1 MTEPVEHREDAEP
14 GAPGPP
20 GTSPAGLSP
29 MQAVGRA
36 KVADTNPHRFNLRKV
51 GFAVGLISAAE
62 WLVIATAFLS
72 RYLLQFYQTSIGYAT
87 GRFGMDATATGI
99 AFALFGV
106 AFGLAAF
113 LVHRVPPA
121 RLRGVVAI
129 CLVAL
134 GATMPLYLVVHGAV
148 EVDVLMTFDGLLTG
162 VYMDALM
169 TMGGMASVDPGQR
182 QVDQAGFSFWVSTA
196 LIIAPFTTGV
206 LIGVLGIKDIFALF
220 AIMAGVAALLLV
232 PMRGNLGLKY
242 VGHRSADDGERG
254 PSGLAFLFRNKN
266 ATFNASLIAALGNK
280 VPYFIVLSFGVLY
293 GKTLGFSAREIF
305 YLIALMFVF
314 NVGARFVVMVRSPIA
329 NKVAVMV
336 IAMGFAAAAALAL
349 ALTPAVHDLFYL
361 VFPLA
366 GIPEG
371 TLWPIG
377 LQVANT
383 TFKAHEVA
391 SSTAFFS
398 SGMMIMAAFMPIVGL
413 LATSVSY
420 TVSFWIFAAVV
431 VVALV
436 ALLAYV
442 AAHGL
447 LRSPRPA
454 AVAAAGSDVV
464 SVPDPSRTQ
473 PTPTE
478 PGAATTLAG
487 LAAPGAP
494 AQKEDHRGQAR

>member
-1 MTEPVEHREDAEP
+1 MT
-14 GAPGPP
+14 
-20 GTSPAGLSP
+20 TSTSSS
-29 MQAVGRA
+29 A
-36 KVADTNPHRFNLRKV
+36 KSRRFNVRKV
-51 GFAVGLISAAE
+51 GLAVGLISATE
-62 WLVIATAFLS
+62 WLVIAAAFLS

-113 LVHRVPPA
+113 LVHRLPPA
-121 RLRGVVAI
+121 RLRGAVAV

-134 GATMPLYLVVHGAV
+134 GATMPLYLVVHGTV

-162 VYMDALM
+162 IYMDALM
-169 TMGGMASVDPGQR
+169 TMAGMASVEPAQR

-242 VGHRSADDGERG
+242 VGHRADDGARG
-254 PSGLAFLFRNKN
+254 PSGLAFLFLNKN

-293 GKTLGFSAREIF
+293 GKTLGLSAREIF
-305 YLIALMFVF
+305 YLVALMFVF
-314 NVGARFVVMVRSPIA
+314 NVGARFVVMVRSPIT
-329 NKVAVMV
+329 NTVAVMV
-336 IAMGFAAAAALAL
+336 VAMGFAAAAALAL
-349 ALTPAVHDLFYL
+349 ALTPAVHGLFYL

-371 TLWPIG
+371 MLWPIG

-413 LATSVSY
+413 VATSVSY
-420 TVSFWIFAAVV
+420 TAAFSIFAAVV
-431 VVALV
+431 FAALV
-436 ALLAYV
+436 ALVGYV
-442 AAHGL
+442 AARGL
-447 LRSPRPA
+447 LRPPEPATAAGPATAQAAPA
-454 AVAAAGSDVV
+454 AAPLAAGASLAQAAAASPAEALGSPATHLEAT
-464 SVPDPSRTQ
+464 SGERPEMR
-473 PTPTE
+473 E
-478 PGAATTLAG
+478 GGAA
-487 LAAPGAP
+487 
-494 AQKEDHRGQAR
+494 

>member
-1 MTEPVEHREDAEP
+1 MT
-14 GAPGPP
+14 
-20 GTSPAGLSP
+20 TSTSSS
-29 MQAVGRA
+29 A
-36 KVADTNPHRFNLRKV
+36 KSRRFNVRKV
-51 GFAVGLISAAE
+51 GLAVGLISATE
-62 WLVIATAFLS
+62 WLVIAAAFLS

-113 LVHRVPPA
+113 LVHRLPPA
-121 RLRGVVAI
+121 RLRGAVAV

-134 GATMPLYLVVHGAV
+134 GATMPLYLVVHGTV

-162 VYMDALM
+162 IYMDALM
-169 TMGGMASVDPGQR
+169 TMAGMASVEPAQR

-196 LIIAPFTTGV
+196 LIIAPFSTGV

-242 VGHRSADDGERG
+242 VGHRADDGARG

-293 GKTLGFSAREIF
+293 GKTLGLSAREIF
-305 YLIALMFVF
+305 YLVALMFVF
-314 NVGARFVVMVRSPIA
+314 NVGARFVVMVRSPIT
-329 NKVAVMV
+329 NTVAVMV
-336 IAMGFAAAAALAL
+336 VAMGFAAAAALAL
-349 ALTPAVHDLFYL
+349 ALTPAVHGLFYL

-371 TLWPIG
+371 MLWPIG

-398 SGMMIMAAFMPIVGL
+398 SG
-413 LATSVSY
+413 
-420 TVSFWIFAAVV
+420 
-431 VVALV
+431 
-436 ALLAYV
+436 
-442 AAHGL
+442 
-447 LRSPRPA
+447 
-454 AVAAAGSDVV
+454 
-464 SVPDPSRTQ
+464 
-473 PTPTE
+473 
-478 PGAATTLAG
+478 
-487 LAAPGAP
+487 
-494 AQKEDHRGQAR
+494 

>member
-1 MTEPVEHREDAEP
+1 MA
-14 GAPGPP
+14 
-20 GTSPAGLSP
+20 GT
-29 MQAVGRA
+29 
-36 KVADTNPHRFNLRKV
+36 HRFNVRKV
-51 GFAVGLISAAE
+51 GFAVGLISATE

-113 LVHRVPPA
+113 LVHRVAPV
-121 RLRGVVAI
+121 RLRGLVAI

-162 VYMDALM
+162 IYMDALM

-220 AIMAGVAALLLV
+220 AILAGVAALVLV
-232 PMRGNLGLKY
+232 PMRGNLALKY
-242 VGHRSADDGERG
+242 VGRRSAEDGEKG
-254 PSGLAFLFRNKN
+254 PGGLAFLFRNKN
-266 ATFNASLIAALGNK
+266 ATFNASLIAAIGNK

-293 GKTLGFSAREIF
+293 GKTLGFSARDIF
-305 YLIALMFVF
+305 YLIAGMFVF
-314 NVGARFVVMVRSPIA
+314 NLGARFVVMVLSPIT

-349 ALTPAVHDLFYL
+349 ALTPAVHGLFYL

-371 TLWPIG
+371 MLWPIG

-383 TFKAHEVA
+383 TFEAHEVA

-398 SGMMIMAAFMPIVGL
+398 SGMMIMTAFMPIAGL
-413 LATSVSY
+413 VATSVSY
-420 TVSFWIFAAVV
+420 TASFWIFAGVV
-431 VVALV
+431 FVAFA

-447 LRSPRPA
+447 LASPRPA
-454 AVAAAGSDVV
+454 NAPGASPSVGAQPGTRAPAAAASPSPVSPGQRPERVPVAAG
-464 SVPDPSRTQ
+464 T
-473 PTPTE
+473 
-478 PGAATTLAG
+478 PGAAGTDPPSTTGAQG
-487 LAAPGAP
+487 RTAPQGDTGNPTEAP
-494 AQKEDHRGQAR
+494 SEGGND